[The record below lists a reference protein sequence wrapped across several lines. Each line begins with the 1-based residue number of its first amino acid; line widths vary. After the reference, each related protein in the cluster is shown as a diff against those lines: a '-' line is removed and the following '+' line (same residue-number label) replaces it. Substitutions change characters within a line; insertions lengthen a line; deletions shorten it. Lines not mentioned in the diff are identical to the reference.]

1 MSTVPYLSALS
12 ELASDE
18 RSRTRIASWQTFFH
32 TIGYSLAYVL
42 VPMMFGWFGEQMT
55 ILILLPT
62 MLTILVPIFIIKEQP
77 TNGTGEKG
85 LVEPH
90 VPLFASLKLTMQN
103 KPFRR
108 YIYVYATLFLG
119 LQLFLQGL
127 RYMAHDMM
135 GLDDQALGTMNAFAF
150 APIPIM
156 LLIYN
161 FANKRRGPK
170 FSLRTALIA
179 FSLSMVIFTLGWT
192 GFGLPIPPIYL
203 GMIAGIIGSF
213 AIGVFF
219 TVPYAIPSQIAAEE
233 AAVTGKNRAAMYFGV
248 QGLINQVVGIGLSPL
263 AVTLIR
269 GIGSNGPI
277 YIGPA
282 VILVCLISFLLVSGM
297 IVSSKG
303 KVSADKA
310 S

>member
-1 MSTVPYLSALS
+1 
-12 ELASDE
+12 
-18 RSRTRIASWQTFFH
+18 
-32 TIGYSLAYVL
+32 
-42 VPMMFGWFGEQMT
+42 
-55 ILILLPT
+55 
-62 MLTILVPIFIIKEQP
+62 
-77 TNGTGEKG
+77 
-85 LVEPH
+85 
-90 VPLFASLKLTMQN
+90 
-103 KPFRR
+103 
-108 YIYVYATLFLG
+108 
-119 LQLFLQGL
+119 
-127 RYMAHDMM
+127 
-135 GLDDQALGTMNAFAF
+135 
-150 APIPIM
+150 
-156 LLIYN
+156 
-161 FANKRRGPK
+161 
-170 FSLRTALIA
+170 
-179 FSLSMVIFTLGWT
+179 
-192 GFGLPIPPIYL
+192 
-203 GMIAGIIGSF
+203 MIAGIIGSF

-269 GIGSNGPI
+269 GIGSNGSI